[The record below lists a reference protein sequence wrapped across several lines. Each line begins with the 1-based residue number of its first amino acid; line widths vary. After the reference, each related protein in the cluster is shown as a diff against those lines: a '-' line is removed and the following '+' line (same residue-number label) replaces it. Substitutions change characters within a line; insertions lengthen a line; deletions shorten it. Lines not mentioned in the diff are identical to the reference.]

1 MLQFWILLI
10 VLVIA
15 APLLARA
22 YAMRPGAVRRWRRN
36 APVMETVSEESNSES
51 KSDFSLDKFL
61 SNLSQIYAAQEKHV
75 QYYEGEAKP

>member
-1 MLQFWILLI
+1 MQSSFE
-10 VLVIA
+10 
-15 APLLARA
+15 
-22 YAMRPGAVRRWRRN
+22 N
-36 APVMETVSEESNSES
+36 EESNSES